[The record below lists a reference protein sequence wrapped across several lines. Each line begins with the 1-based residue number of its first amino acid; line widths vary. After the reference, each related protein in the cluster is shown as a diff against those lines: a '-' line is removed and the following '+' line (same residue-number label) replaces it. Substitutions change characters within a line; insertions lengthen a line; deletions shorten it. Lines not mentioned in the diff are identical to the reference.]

1 MNAVVIDGRTTERLL
16 TNEPMSAHTSW
27 RIGGSADVFYQP
39 ADVEDLVEFLTQQ
52 DPDNEIHWIGL
63 GSNLLVRDGGIRGVV
78 ICTLDLPAR
87 IEQLD
92 ERRLKV
98 GAGVPC
104 TVLARQCMR
113 WQLGPA
119 AFFAGIPGTLGGAL
133 AMNAGAFGGE
143 TWDAVESVETI
154 DRTGTVRIRAA
165 DEFRVAYRSVEC
177 ETDEWFLGA
186 TLALERETGAD
197 LSSISGL
204 MRKRGISQ
212 PLGQR
217 SCGSVFR
224 NPPGRYAAKLIE
236 AAGLKGE
243 CIGDAVVSE
252 KHANFIINTGSASAA
267 NVEDLIELV
276 RDRVRADSGITLTLE
291 VRILGEKFS

>member
-197 LSSISGL
+197 LLSISGL